1 MSPGAFTVESSAP
14 VAVHET
20 RTFQQ
25 QDVVCSVDADDLIQ
39 AISFAHYAERFRDK
53 LFVIG
58 LTRNSSIRDLLLDLK
73 VLSAYGIRVVI
84 LVPNSDLEKPIQL
97 SNTHGTRF
105 KLFQAEES
113 EDAEGR
119 TQAHVDLLEI
129 QRSSFAGET
138 PVIGAP
144 RDVDFSVTEQ
154 LCVDVS
160 VGLDAHKVLL
170 VSQTS
175 DQIEEV
181 FSRSRVTLSELDAFA
196 HRMRESEVA
205 HFAPRLEGVRHLLEG
220 GVHDVAFI
228 IGKQGRICEEVFT
241 PDGSGILF
249 SRFDETQIRR
259 AELGDVT
266 DIGIFI
272 RRESRKG
279 RLLPV
284 DENDIAADIGSFWL
298 CEVDAQL
305 VALMRLKRYGNWAE
319 FGAATSLSRERG
331 RRRAGALSAR
341 LLEEAQK
348 EGLKAVFVL
357 GKDARMERT
366 FGALGFKEIDRADL
380 PAEWQDGYDMSRPS
394 RAFIKYLDDGEQG
407 IRPKKS
413 DRR

>member
-1 MSPGAFTVESSAP
+1 M
-14 VAVHET
+14 
-20 RTFQQ
+20 
-25 QDVVCSVDADDLIQ
+25 DADDLIQ

-84 LVPNSDLEKPIQL
+84 LVPSVDLEKPIQL

-105 KLFQAEES
+105 KLFQAQES

-119 TQAHVDLLEI
+119 TQVHVDLLEV

-144 RDVDFSVTEQ
+144 TDVDFSVTEQ
-154 LCVDVS
+154 LCVDLS
-160 VGLDAHKVLL
+160 VGLNAHKVLL

-181 FSRSRVTLSELDAFA
+181 FSRSRVTLSELDDFVD
-196 HRMRESEVA
+196 RMRESEVA
-205 HFAPRLEGVRHLLEG
+205 QFTPRLEGVRRLLEG

-228 IGKQGRICEEVFT
+228 IGKQV
-241 PDGSGILF
+241 
-249 SRFDETQIRR
+249 
-259 AELGDVT
+259 GDVT
-266 DIGIFI
+266 DVGIFI

-305 VALMRLKRYGNWAE
+305 VALMRLKRYGTWAE
-319 FGAATSLSRERG
+319 LGAATSLSRERG
-331 RRRAGALSAR
+331 RRRAGALSMR

-357 GKDARMERT
+357 GKDPRMERT
-366 FGALGFKEIDRADL
+366 FGALGFEEIDRAEL

-394 RAFIKYLDDGEQG
+394 RAFIKYLDNGGKTPDPE
-407 IRPKKS
+407 
-413 DRR
+413 